1 MTGQDPSGRSARR
14 RDAARAFA
22 AGLALHQQGR
32 LREAETLYRAALQA
46 DPAHGDTLHHLGVL
60 HAQRGELGEA
70 VRLIQMA
77 VDGNPGLAEARN
89 DLGVALAELGRT
101 GEAVAQ
107 YEAALARRPRYAAAH
122 ANLGAAL
129 ERLGRHQEAVAH
141 YEQAIAIDPA
151 DATTPYNLAN
161 ALQSLDRPAEAVE
174 RYRQA
179 LALNPDYAEAQ
190 NNLGVVLRSLNRVE
204 EAVGHLQRAVALN
217 PRNAQAHD
225 NLGRALQQLGKQ
237 EAAVESY
244 RRAMA
249 LKPDLADACNS
260 LGTALEK
267 LERFEEA
274 IAAYRR
280 AHELDPRLGIAR
292 SNYVMLRQR
301 ICDWTTA
308 AEDVAGL
315 VAALESDERDI
326 SPFVLVTRVDDPAI
340 QLKSARNHVRDLGCE
355 GLPKLWRDASYKHE
369 KIRVAYLSSEFRH
382 HATSFLMAE
391 LMERHDRNRFEI
403 TAISWGP
410 DDGTPMRR
418 RMERAFDRFVEIGGI
433 SDREAAQRIRDLE
446 IDVAVY
452 LNGFMQGSRPKIM
465 AYRPAPI
472 QVSFVGYPA
481 TMGADFIDYLL
492 VDRFV
497 APADQQDFFAE
508 KLVHLPDCYQPNDRQ
523 RAIADQ
529 PASRS
534 EAGLPERGFVFAC
547 FNNTYKI
554 TPAVFDL
561 WMRLLT
567 AVPDS
572 VLWLLAEHPAVVANL
587 RNAAAARGVAR
598 DRIVFAPSRPLA
610 EHLARHRLADL
621 FLDAFPYTAHTT
633 ASDALWAGVP
643 LLTCTGRSFT
653 TRVAGSLLHTVGLP
667 ELAVAGFA
675 EYEAMALRLARTPEL
690 LSGFRRRLAEVNST
704 TPLFDTDRFR
714 RHLED
719 AYERMLE
726 ILRRGGPP
734 RPFMVPAMSR

>member
-1 MTGQDPSGRSARR
+1 LTGQGPPGRSARR
-14 RDAARAFA
+14 HDAARAFA

-32 LREAETLYRAALQA
+32 LREAEALYRAALLA
-46 DPAHGDTLHHLGVL
+46 DPAHGDSLHHLGVL
-60 HAQRGELGEA
+60 HAQRGDLGEA
-70 VRLIQMA
+70 VRLIQRA
-77 VDGNPGLAEARN
+77 VDDNPRLAEARN
-89 DLGVALAELGRT
+89 DLGVALAAMGRT
-101 GEAVAQ
+101 GEAVAH
-107 YEAALARRPRYAAAH
+107 YEAALAQRPRYAAAH
-122 ANLGAAL
+122 ANLGTAL
-129 ERLGRHQEAVAH
+129 ERLERHQEAVAH
-141 YEQAIAIDPA
+141 YETAIAIEPT

-179 LALNPDYAEAQ
+179 LALKPDYAEAH
-190 NNLGVVLRSLNRVE
+190 NNLGVVLRSLNRIE
-204 EAVGHLQRAVALN
+204 EAVAHLQRAVALA
-217 PRNAQAHD
+217 PRNARAHD
-225 NLGRALQQLGKQ
+225 NLGRALQQLGRQ

-244 RRAMA
+244 RRAIA
-249 LKPDLADACNS
+249 LKPDFADACNS

-280 AHELDPRLGIAR
+280 AHELDPKLGVAR

-301 ICDWTTA
+301 ICDWATA

-340 QLKSARNHVRDLGCE
+340 QLKSARNYVRDLGCA
-355 GLPKLWRDASYKHE
+355 GLPSLWRGALYGHE

-391 LMERHDRNRFEI
+391 LLELHDRDRFEI
-403 TAISWGP
+403 TGISWGP

-418 RMERAFDRFVEIGGI
+418 RVERAFDRFVEVGGI
-433 SDREAAQRIRDLE
+433 SDEEAAQRIHDLE

-452 LNGFMQGSRPKIM
+452 LNGFMQGSRPKIP

-472 QVSFVGYPA
+472 QASFLGYPA

-492 VDRFV
+492 VDRFIV
-497 APADQQDFFAE
+497 PADQQEFFTE
-508 KLVHLPDCYQPNDRQ
+508 RLVHLPDCYQPNDRQ
-523 RAIADQ
+523 RAIAEQ
-529 PASRS
+529 PAARS
-534 EAGLPERGFVFAC
+534 ECGLPERGFVFAC

-554 TPAVFDL
+554 TPDVFDV

-572 VLWLLAEHPAVVANL
+572 VLWLLAEHPAAIANL
-587 RNAAAARGVAR
+587 RNAAVAR
-598 DRIVFAPSRPLA
+598 DVAPDRLVFAPSRPLA

-643 LLTCTGRSFT
+643 LLTCTGRSFA
-653 TRVAGSLLHTVGLP
+653 TRVAGSLLHTIGLP
-667 ELAVAGFA
+667 ELVVENFV
-675 EYEAMALRLARTPEL
+675 EYEAMALRLARRPEL
-690 LSGFRRRLAEVNST
+690 LAAFRQWLAEVRST
-704 TPLFDTDRFR
+704 TPLFNTDRFR
-714 RHLED
+714 RHLEE
-719 AYERMLE
+719 AYERMRE
-726 ILRRGGPP
+726 ILRAGGSP
-734 RPFMVPAMSR
+734 RPFTVPAISS